1 MAEEHRLTGIDITA
15 PPWPLLLEVAEATP
29 PNSWVLMGG
38 MMVHLHALR
47 GRVTAV
53 RPTTDVDV
61 LLNLEAATTDV
72 AVVAGALQRLG
83 LRPNEPSGPFH
94 RFTRGDDVVDMM
106 VTNRA
111 GRARWKSRAVM
122 RAPGATLALQ
132 NPHDYVV
139 EVDGRSIPIAVPH
152 TPAALVLKAAAYKND
167 QRDRGRHLEDLVVL
181 LAADTSQTFEYSSIP
196 TTQRRH
202 LHPAIDDLADPGH
215 PAWQVLDDYDRQLA
229 RRAFDALTL
238 QTGTDPAAHQQD
250 L

>member
-1 MAEEHRLTGIDITA
+1 MVAEHRLSGIDLAT
-15 PPWPLLLEVAEATP
+15 PPWPLLIEVAEATP
-29 PNSWVLMGG
+29 PDSWVLMGG

-47 GRVTAV
+47 GRVTSV

-61 LLNLEAATTDV
+61 LLNLEAAAMSV
-72 AVVAGALQRLG
+72 AAVAGALQRLG
-83 LRPNEPSGPFH
+83 LRPTEPHGPFH

-111 GRARWKSRAVM
+111 GGARWKSRPVM

-132 NPHDYVV
+132 NPDIYIV
-139 EVDGRSIPIAVPH
+139 EVDGRSVRIAVPQ
-152 TPAALVLKAAAYKND
+152 TPAAIVLKAAAYKND

-181 LAADTSQTFEYSSIP
+181 LAADTSQTFGYSSIP

-202 LHPAIDDLADPGH
+202 LHPAADALADPGH
-215 PAWQVLDDYDRQLA
+215 PAWQVIDEHDRELA
-229 RRAFDALTL
+229 WRAFDALML
-238 QTGTDPAAHQQD
+238 QTGTAPAAQQEE